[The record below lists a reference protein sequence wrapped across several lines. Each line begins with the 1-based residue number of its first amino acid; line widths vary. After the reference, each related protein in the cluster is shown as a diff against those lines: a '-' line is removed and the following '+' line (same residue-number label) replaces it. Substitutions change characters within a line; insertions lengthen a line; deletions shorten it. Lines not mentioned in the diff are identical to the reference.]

1 MTMTTIE
8 ICAYAP
14 NRETAIAFLQ
24 AINIADVD
32 EAGNIIPIADVQ
44 IHPSRPE
51 ETISIE
57 GVPGFHWNMRFYGT
71 SAATLTKPTPP
82 GGWPENATL
91 FDKTAINE
99 LVAGRLGEIPQWVE
113 DETAIPNGYEAG
125 SCRAFDPATITHR
138 ANVWA

>member
-1 MTMTTIE
+1 MTNTIE
-8 ICAYAP
+8 V
-14 NRETAIAFLQ
+14 TAWSHDRTAAVAFLK
-24 AINIADVD
+24 AMNIADVD
-32 EAGNIIPIADVQ
+32 ADGNIIPIADVQ
-44 IHPSRPE
+44 IHPSRPDE
-51 ETISIE
+51 AISIE
-57 GVPGFHWNMRFYGT
+57 GVDGFHFNLRFYGS

-91 FDKTAINE
+91 FDKTFIND

-125 SCRAFDPATITHR
+125 QCRAFDPATISTR